1 MGLAPSRRSPQ
12 QSIADRTTYVDQ
24 LAVEVMLQHDERQ
37 RLLAIAERS
46 LWKPLAYIGRPTY
59 VSVRTSWLFLLGT
72 PRGYPRNAPLHG
84 HRPAASSCMNAEN
97 WALSIW
103 MVSGKQ
109 ASMAGGLLRNNLSCN
124 EQTSI
129 RVWMLVCLCSPQ
141 TQCTGTVRIIA
152 PLSNAKG

>member
-12 QSIADRTTYVDQ
+12 QSIADRTTYVGRQ
-24 LAVEVMLQHDERQ
+24 TVEVMLQHDERQ

-46 LWKPLAYIGRPTY
+46 PGKRQLSRADVCISAHFVVILVGDAPRLPPERPPC
-59 VSVRTSWLFLLGT
+59 SQ
-72 PRGYPRNAPLHG
+72 
-84 HRPAASSCMNAEN
+84 RPAASSCMKAEN
-97 WALSIW
+97 WTLSIW